1 MRIAAM
7 AKRAGL
13 LIATLVSAAVATG
26 FAFLLSIDADGYRD
40 EIAGAFRV
48 ATGRALVIAGD
59 VDLSVS
65 LSPAVVAEKIAVAN
79 AGWGSRPAMA
89 TVERAE
95 IQVELIPLIVGD
107 IRIARLVLV
116 EPDILLE
123 TGRDGTPNWRFSK
136 SRGRPA
142 GKGAASP
149 IPVVQRVEIVR
160 GRLTYRNGKSG
171 ETIRVR
177 LDDVAIG
184 ARSRDGALTL
194 RADGA
199 WNRSPFALSGAV
211 DTFADFASG
220 RPVGV
225 DAVARA
231 FGLEARLAGTVAEP
245 RRPAGLDL
253 LVAVEGAGLSTLAA
267 ALGRRLPTPG
277 PIALAARVRGG
288 AGRIDLD
295 RIRLTLGSS
304 RLSGRIALARRGA
317 RPRLTGKLVSE
328 RLDLTGLLASPG
340 GAREPAA
347 PRAAGPRRVF
357 PDDPLPLAWLDAAD
371 LDLAFVVARLIVRPL
386 PFDAVS
392 TRIRLDRGALRLDP
406 LSASVAASRVDGAL
420 RLDARRSPPALALA
434 LRAPDL
440 DLGRLLQ
447 ESGAAGL
454 FEGKARLRA
463 ELRGSGRS
471 IAALMAGLDGEILL
485 RADRGRL
492 NTQAF
497 HAAVGGAVPGT
508 LFPRERGWTAV
519 NCAASS
525 IAVAKGRASSRATVI
540 DTEHAIVAV
549 RGGVDLARETLRLT
563 VAPRPRTATPN
574 PAVPVYVRGTL
585 ADPEL
590 RPEAGAALEKLGG
603 LAAFA
608 LFPPAALAG
617 LGELGGGGMDC
628 VETAAT
634 RRLPGAGSASPGKAV
649 RAPKEGAEGVVRGMR
664 GGGRNRPAP
673 GTRK

>member
-1 MRIAAM
+1 M

>member
-13 LIATLVSAAVATG
+13 LVATLVAAAVGTG
-26 FAFLLSIDADGYRD
+26 FAFLLSIDAEGYRD

-123 TGRDGTPNWRFSK
+123 TGRDGTPNWRFPK

-177 LDDVAIG
+177 LDDAAIG

-199 WNRSPFALSGAV
+199 WNRSPFLLSGSV
-211 DTFADFASG
+211 DSFADFASG
-220 RPVGV
+220 RPVRV

-231 FGLEARLAGTVAEP
+231 FGLEARLAGTVVEP

-253 LVAVEGAGLSTLAA
+253 RLAVEGAGLSALAA

-288 AGRIDLD
+288 AGRIDVD

-317 RPRLTGKLVSE
+317 RPRLTGKLVSG
-328 RLDLTGLLASPG
+328 RLDLTELLASPG
-340 GAREPAA
+340 EVREPAA
-347 PRAAGPRRVF
+347 PRGAGPRRVF

-371 LDLAFVVARLIVRPL
+371 LDLALVVARLIVRPL
-386 PFDAVS
+386 PLDAVS

-406 LSASVAASRVDGAL
+406 LSAALAASRVDGAL
-420 RLDARRSPPALALA
+420 HLDTRRSPPALALA

-440 DLGRLLQ
+440 DLGRLLK
-447 ESGAAGL
+447 ESGAPGL

-463 ELRGSGRS
+463 ELRGSGGS

-492 NTQAF
+492 KTQAF
-497 HAAVGGAVPGT
+497 DAAVGGAVLGT
-508 LFPRERGWTAV
+508 LFPRETGWTAV

-525 IAVAKGRASSRATVI
+525 IAVAKGRASSRATVV
-540 DTEHAIVAV
+540 DTEHATVAV

-563 VAPRPRTATPN
+563 VAPRPRIATPN

-590 RPEAGAALEKLGG
+590 RPDAGAGLEKLGG

-608 LFPPAALAG
+608 LFPPTALAG
-617 LGELGGGGMDC
+617 LDELGGGMDC

-634 RRLPGAGSASPGKAV
+634 R
-649 RAPKEGAEGVVRGMR
+649 
-664 GGGRNRPAP
+664 
-673 GTRK
+673 